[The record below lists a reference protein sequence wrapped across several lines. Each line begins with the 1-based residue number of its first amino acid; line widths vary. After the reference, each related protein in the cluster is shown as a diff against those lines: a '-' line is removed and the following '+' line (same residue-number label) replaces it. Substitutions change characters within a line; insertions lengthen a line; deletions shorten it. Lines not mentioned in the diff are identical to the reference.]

1 MSTSA
6 LIMMIGSQG
15 LVAVVTAFFFYKVL
29 VTPGKPETDDT
40 SDDGD
45 LERLHEHLVN

>member
-15 LVAVVTAFFFYKVL
+15 LVSIVTIFFFYKVL
-29 VTPGKPETDDT
+29 VTPGKPDTNDT
-40 SDDGD
+40 SDD
-45 LERLHEHLVN
+45 EEIEHINEHIVR